1 MPGQG
6 AAFLHVPLPRIAI
19 PDPREAGFAY
29 FRKTG
34 VYPIN
39 HGVVLKSALLAAN
52 PSLAADLFDAFKTA
66 KEIYLKQLR
75 DDAAR
80 TPADDQARR
89 LAEVVGDPFPFGIK
103 ANRKA
108 IETIVEFAVEQE
120 VIPRRLG
127 IAELFAPGTLA
138 IE

>member
-1 MPGQG
+1 
-6 AAFLHVPLPRIAI
+6 LVRPLI
-19 PDPREAGFAY
+19 PDPRDAGFAY
-29 FRKTG
+29 FRNTG

-52 PSLAADLFDAFKTA
+52 PALAADLFAAFKAA
-66 KEIYLKQLR
+66 KEIYLMQLR
-75 DDAAR
+75 DGAAR

-108 IETIVEFAVEQE
+108 IETIVEFAVEQQ

-127 IAELFAPGTLA
+127 IAELFAPETLKL
-138 IE
+138 E